1 VLHAHRP
8 HSFLAALV
16 SASKVRPGHYSP
28 GSKYEVISVIE
39 FMGLSFSAGNALK
52 YLARA
57 GKKPGEDLGAELR
70 KAEWYLMREIEHGD
84 VAALDYTKIHPDQ
97 WSPILA
103 AWGIAE
109 QTERADALTAIFCL
123 QFPLALAAVR
133 REIAGLPPDLAG
145 RVNVDG
151 VEALLSLRPGDI
163 SAALGC
169 HAAVLLTHIDKH
181 LRLAHEFRRRPG
193 YQNNV
198 ARWARIA
205 GRQLSIRR
213 RFLEASALADRG
225 EP

>member
-1 VLHAHRP
+1 
-8 HSFLAALV
+8 V
-16 SASKVRPGHYSP
+16 SAEKVRPGHYSP
-28 GSKYEVISVIE
+28 GSQYEVISVIE

-84 VAALDYTKIHPDQ
+84 VTDYTKVHPDQ
-97 WSPILA
+97 WSPTLA

-123 QFPLALAAVR
+123 QFDLALAAVR

-145 RVNVDG
+145 RAAVAGVN
-151 VEALLSLRPGDI
+151 ALLSLRSGEL
-163 SAALGC
+163 SLALATQAAEMWG
-169 HAAVLLTHIDKH
+169 HIDKH
-181 LRLAHEFRRRPG
+181 RRLVYEFRRRPG

-205 GRQLSIRR
+205 GRLLSCRR
-213 RFLEASALADRG
+213 RLTDAASALADRD
-225 EP
+225 ES

>member
-1 VLHAHRP
+1 MSVE
-8 HSFLAALV
+8 
-16 SASKVRPGHYSP
+16 KVRPGHYSP

-84 VAALDYTKIHPDQ
+84 VTAYTKVHPDQ
-97 WSPILA
+97 WSPTLA

-123 QFPLALAAVR
+123 QFPLALAAIR

-145 RVNVDG
+145 RAVVD
-151 VEALLSLRPGDI
+151 VDALLSLRPGEV
-163 SAALGC
+163 ALALCDRVG
-169 HAAVLLTHIDKH
+169 VLSVEIGRTRSLTT
-181 LRLAHEFRRRPG
+181 EFRRNPG
-193 YQNNV
+193 YPVSV
-198 ARWARIA
+198 ARWARA
-205 GRQLSIRR
+205 TGRLLSGRR
-213 RFLEASALADRG
+213 RFTDAVSVLAERL
-225 EP
+225 PHR

>member
-1 VLHAHRP
+1 MSVE
-8 HSFLAALV
+8 
-16 SASKVRPGHYSP
+16 KVRPGHYSP

-70 KAEWYLMREIEHGD
+70 KAEWYLMREIEHG
-84 VAALDYTKIHPDQ
+84 VTGLDYAKVHPDQ
-97 WSPILA
+97 WSPTLA

-123 QFPLALAAVR
+123 QFELALAAVR

-145 RVNVDG
+145 RVVADVD
-151 VEALLSLRPGDI
+151 ALLSLRPGEV
-163 SAALGC
+163 ALALCDRVG
-169 HAAVLLTHIDKH
+169 VLSIELGRTRSLTT
-181 LRLAHEFRRRPG
+181 EFRRNPG
-193 YQNNV
+193 YTVSV
-198 ARWARIA
+198 ARWARA
-205 GRQLSIRR
+205 TGRLLSCRR
-213 RFLEASALADRG
+213 RFLEASALADRD